1 MTRVAA
7 AVRRPLRRLPWRWF
21 GVGLI
26 VVALFVA
33 WHVLPVDDWVLS
45 LQHRIARMGVL
56 GAVVFALVYAAAAL
70 LFVPGSVLTIAAGAL
85 FGLGWGTAVAS
96 AASTGAAASAFLI
109 SRYLARARIE
119 QLAQAH
125 EKFGAID
132 RAIRE
137 KGWKV
142 VALLRLNPVVPFS
155 LCNYLYG
162 LTAVGFWPYL
172 LASWAAMLPGTVL
185 YVSLGA
191 AGRAAAVGKDGGRT
205 PGEWALLG
213 AGIVATI
220 VVTVLL
226 TRAARRELA
235 KIHLDRKA

>member
-1 MTRVAA
+1 MSRVAA
-7 AVRRPLRRLPWRWF
+7 AVRRPLRRPPWRWF

-45 LQHRIARMGVL
+45 LQRRIARMGVL
-56 GAVVFALVYAAAAL
+56 GAVAFALVYMAAAL

-85 FGLGWGTAVAS
+85 FGLGWGTVVAS

-109 SRYLARARIE
+109 ARYLARARIE
-119 QLAQAH
+119 EMAEAH
-125 EKFGAID
+125 ETFGAID

-155 LCNYLYG
+155 LSNYLYG

-191 AGRAAAVGKDGGRT
+191 AGRAAAGVGNADVLCT
-205 PGEWALLG
+205 A
-213 AGIVATI
+213 
-220 VVTVLL
+220 VTAPLFAPSPPSCPA
-226 TRAARRELA
+226 RAA
-235 KIHLDRKA
+235 